1 MKPGP
6 ALDERASSTIDPGVR
21 TPRRPLRL
29 VSALAAH
36 SLRHEWVLTLCLVI
50 ALAAVIAPLLVLLG
64 LKHGT
69 IETLR
74 DRLVE
79 DPVFREIRP
88 AQTREYPPEW
98 FDTLRTRGEVA
109 FLTPTILPLSSVLGV
124 EPAGGGRAE
133 LLDLVPTAAGD
144 PLLLENG
151 GAIPADGEVV
161 LSAEAARRAGVKA
174 GDAVRAKVT
183 RSRAGRNEVA
193 EAQLRV
199 AAVLDARAGTLPR
212 VYAPLSFVLDVEA
225 YKEGYGAPARG
236 WAGDAPEPYLS
247 FDGAVLLL
255 DEPLPPIA
263 RSGLIINTGFGRIVE
278 LEPGLVSE
286 RLGFTP
292 PAGLVVYDLITP
304 GATVTLSSL
313 RAIEQK
319 LRGQQRMLLPYV
331 RDLVLRTGE
340 GEPLQL
346 IGLSIDAEQAAR
358 LGLPA
363 LPWGGFAPT
372 ATAPER
378 LRSVLLPNGGVPG
391 GVGGGVAGGVDGGLA
406 GLSATAP
413 SVAAEGVAA
422 LAFALTPAGHTA
434 LAHAVVPV
442 ELLGVLR
449 TARQRAVLIEA
460 GSGRFEMAR
469 GGFRGF
475 RLYARSIDDVPA
487 LYHALAAEGI
497 ETMAEVEAIER
508 IQVLDTGLSRLFW
521 LIALLSVSGGTA
533 VLVASLYAAVERRR
547 RDLGV
552 LRLLGLARG
561 HVFFFPVAQGLMIA
575 VLGLAA
581 SFAGY
586 GLLAGVINRSFASEL
601 APGEAFCALPWAYPP
616 LASAITLVLAAL
628 ASLVAAWRATRVDPA
643 DAIREQ

>member
-1 MKPGP
+1 
-6 ALDERASSTIDPGVR
+6 
-21 TPRRPLRL
+21 
-29 VSALAAH
+29 
-36 SLRHEWVLTLCLVI
+36 
-50 ALAAVIAPLLVLLG
+50 
-64 LKHGT
+64 
-69 IETLR
+69 
-74 DRLVE
+74 
-79 DPVFREIRP
+79 
-88 AQTREYPPEW
+88 
-98 FDTLRTRGEVA
+98 
-109 FLTPTILPLSSVLGV
+109 
-124 EPAGGGRAE
+124 
-133 LLDLVPTAAGD
+133 
-144 PLLLENG
+144 
-151 GAIPADGEVV
+151 
-161 LSAEAARRAGVKA
+161 
-174 GDAVRAKVT
+174 
-183 RSRAGRNEVA
+183 
-193 EAQLRV
+193 
-199 AAVLDARAGTLPR
+199 
-212 VYAPLSFVLDVEA
+212 
-225 YKEGYGAPARG
+225 
-236 WAGDAPEPYLS
+236 GDAPVPYLS

-286 RLGFTP
+286 RLGITP
-292 PAGLVVYDLITP
+292 PAGLLVYDLITP

-378 LRSVLLPNGGVPG
+378 LRSVLLPD
-391 GVGGGVAGGVDGGLA
+391 GGVAGGVDGGLA

-475 RLYARSIDDVPA
+475 RL
-487 LYHALAAEGI
+487 
-497 ETMAEVEAIER
+497 
-508 IQVLDTGLSRLFW
+508 
-521 LIALLSVSGGTA
+521 
-533 VLVASLYAAVERRR
+533 
-547 RDLGV
+547 
-552 LRLLGLARG
+552 
-561 HVFFFPVAQGLMIA
+561 
-575 VLGLAA
+575 
-581 SFAGY
+581 
-586 GLLAGVINRSFASEL
+586 
-601 APGEAFCALPWAYPP
+601 
-616 LASAITLVLAAL
+616 
-628 ASLVAAWRATRVDPA
+628 
-643 DAIREQ
+643 